1 MRKVGM
7 LGRYLK
13 PVMNTMD
20 PRTVNDA
27 RPNSRELTSKLSQTF
42 SYTNVSDFLITISPY
57 VDKAK

>member
-7 LGRYLK
+7 FLK